1 MKGFRVLS
9 LDYMIGK
16 YGIII
21 IWQKI
26 NGVKIKG
33 LRFWSEKKVLNLL
46 VGKYKVSIFAVP
58 KLRRGGRGEMSFLF
72 WEKDL

>member
-1 MKGFRVLS
+1 MKTWESVILFRISVFRRQENIFRRQENVFMKGFRVLS

-33 LRFWSEKKVLNLL
+33 LRFLE
-46 VGKYKVSIFAVP
+46 
-58 KLRRGGRGEMSFLF
+58 
-72 WEKDL
+72 

>member
-1 MKGFRVLS
+1 MILFRISVIKRQKNIFRRQENVFMKGFRVLS

-26 NGVKIKG
+26 NGVKIKR
-33 LRFWSEKKVLNLL
+33 LSFWCEKKYQIFWL
-46 VGKYKVSIFAVP
+46 VSKK
-58 KLRRGGRGEMSFLF
+58 
-72 WEKDL
+72 